1 MVRVRGDW
9 NGYWFSGPVWD
20 DCVPHLLDAFVTEI
34 QLVQGSQEWL
44 DFRRTKRMASETP
57 AIMGLS
63 PWQKPKDILKAKK
76 GEDAKA
82 NYAMRRGQELEPV
95 ARDVYQGVVGLLR
108 PAVFVAGDYGASL
121 DGIDLF
127 NELIVEIK
135 CPMKGKASEL
145 WKQAENG
152 EIPSHY
158 AMQMQH
164 QMMVTG
170 IPVAHLWVFDG
181 KEGIAVPL
189 NADEQKFVD
198 ILSAWDSFWSENFE

>member
-1 MVRVRGDW
+1 MARVRDTW
-9 NGYWFSGPVWD
+9 NGYRSSGSIYCD
-20 DCVPHLLDAFVTEI
+20 DLLLVLDSFVTEI
-34 QLVQGSQEWL
+34 ELVQGSQEWL

-63 PWQKPKDILKAKK
+63 PWQKPKDILKAKR

-95 ARDVYQGVVGLLR
+95 ARDVYQGIVGLLR
-108 PAVFVAGDYGASL
+108 PAVFVSGDYGASL

-135 CPMKGKASEL
+135 CPMKGKASDL

-181 KEGIAVPL
+181 KEGIAVQL

-198 ILSAWDSFWSENFE
+198 IRSAWDIFWSENFE